1 MDNMNIIERMISD
14 ISSPGIHPGLDRIK
28 KLLSVLGNPQKD
40 FRTVNVAGTNGKGSV
55 SSGIASILNASGYNT
70 ALYTSPHL
78 LSVTERLTLK
88 GIQLSESRW
97 IDAVNQVEAALM
109 KDPFLNNHRPTYFE
123 NITAAAFLMA
133 RDEGAEIAVLEA
145 GMGGRL
151 DATNHGDNVIL
162 SVITSLAED
171 HSEYLGNTL
180 EEIASEKFAIVNE
193 KGKALFVGYGH
204 SINEQFRNFCRDR
217 HAEHYIL
224 DEDAE
229 ISEVTTDISGSTFDI
244 SFLSEYITGLHTPLK
259 GLFQLK
265 NSSLAVVAGLLLRK
279 DLKGVNIESIRSGLD
294 SVQWPGRMELIFD
307 DPPVILD
314 GAHNPA
320 GMKSL
325 VESIK
330 QLWSGKNL
338 ENMTVIYASMKDKD
352 YTSSLKLLASLNS
365 KIYCTEI
372 PDNERS
378 AKSSDIKEE
387 LLYYLSK
394 DRISTFCNPKDA
406 LLAALESKQPVL
418 ICGSL
423 YLVSFIKNTIRT
435 GL

>member
-1 MDNMNIIERMISD
+1 MDSMNIIEQMISD
-14 ISSPGIHPGLDRIK
+14 ISSPGINPGLDRIK
-28 KLLSVLGNPQKD
+28 KLLSALGNPQKD

-55 SSGIASILNASGYNT
+55 SSGIASILNASGYKT

-97 IDAVNQVEAALM
+97 TDAVNQVEAALM
-109 KDPFLNNHRPTYFE
+109 KDSYLNNHRPTYFE

-171 HSEYLGNTL
+171 HSEYLGSTL
-180 EEIASEKFAIVNE
+180 EEIASEKFAIVNDR
-193 KGKALFVGYGH
+193 GKALFAGYSH
-204 SINEQFRNFCRDR
+204 SINEQFKNLCRDR
-217 HAEHYIL
+217 HAEYYIM

-229 ISEVTTDISGSTFDI
+229 ISEVITDISGSTFDI
-244 SFLSEYITGLHTPLK
+244 SFLSELVTGLHTPLK

-265 NSSLAVVAGLLLRK
+265 NSSLAVVAGLLLRR
-279 DLKGVNIESIRSGLD
+279 DLQGINIESIRSGLN

-325 VESIK
+325 VESII
-330 QLWSGKNL
+330 QLWSGKDL
-338 ENMTVIYASMKDKD
+338 EKMTVIYASMKDKD
-352 YTSSLKLLASLNS
+352 YSSSLKLLASLNS

-378 AKSSDIKEE
+378 ARSSEIKEE
-387 LLYYLSK
+387 LLQYLSK
-394 DRISTFCNPKDA
+394 DRISTFSDPRDA
-406 LLAALESKQPVL
+406 LLTALKNKQPVL

-423 YLVSFIKNTIRT
+423 YLVSFIKNIIRA
-435 GL
+435 GQ